1 MTIREK
7 VINYIELRQLGTKS
21 REHYKTM
28 QRFILFKLLTSE
40 GMTRTE
46 VGKLFNRDH
55 STVSSGLKK
64 YAELQSW
71 SEFQKLE
78 QDVIYSLNI
87 EEAEFDITLSDDVL
101 ADKILG
107 CKTYYQFLKLK
118 EMVGTLKLNSL

>member
-7 VINYIELRQLGTKS
+7 VINYIELKQLNTKS

-55 STVSSGLKK
+55 STVTTGLKK
-64 YAELQSW
+64 YEELQSW
-71 SEFQKLE
+71 SEFKKLE

>member
-1 MTIREK
+1 MTVREK
-7 VINYIELRQLGTKS
+7 VINYIELRQLNTKS

-55 STVSSGLKK
+55 STVSTGLKK
-64 YAELQSW
+64 YEELQGW
-71 SEFQKLE
+71 SEFKKLE

-87 EEAEFDITLSDDVL
+87 DEAEFDITLSDDVL